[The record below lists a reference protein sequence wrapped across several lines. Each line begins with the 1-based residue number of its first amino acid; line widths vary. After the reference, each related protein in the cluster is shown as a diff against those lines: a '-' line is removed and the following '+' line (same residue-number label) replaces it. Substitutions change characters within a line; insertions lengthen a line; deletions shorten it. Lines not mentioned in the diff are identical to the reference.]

1 MANIVVIGTQWG
13 DEGKGKIID
22 LLARH
27 FDIIARFQGGHNAGH
42 TVYLGDNKY
51 ILHLIPTGI
60 LHAGKACVIGNGV
73 VVDPSALIAEIED
86 LKKRGVLI
94 DDNLLISERA
104 HLIMPYH
111 KTFEHFRE
119 AARGDRRIGT
129 TGRGIGPSYENK
141 MARTGL
147 CMGDLRDEE
156 LLVRKLGLNIEE
168 VNRILERIYGESPL
182 DLALI
187 KGEILDQAERIK
199 GYVHDTSLFINNAI
213 DEGKSVLMEGAQGT
227 MLDIDHGTY
236 PFVTSSNC
244 VASNA
249 CTGLGIGISRVNGVL
264 GVVKAYTTRVGN
276 GPFPTELFDEVGEI
290 LQQQGNEFGA
300 TTGRR
305 RRCGW
310 FDSVVARY
318 AVRINGIH
326 TLALTKLDVLD
337 TLPSIKVCVG
347 YRWKGDVFTEFP
359 YDPRI
364 ITEGEPVYKELKGWQ
379 AKSSGCIEYALLP
392 REAKD
397 YIRFLEDILE
407 TPMSLISTGSDR
419 DTTIWV
425 EGSPLENWIIQK

>member
-1 MANIVVIGTQWG
+1 MANIAVIGTQWG

-60 LHAGKACVIGNGV
+60 LHAGKICVIGNGV

-86 LKKRGVLI
+86 LEKRGVLI
-94 DDNLLISERA
+94 KDNLLISERA

-111 KTFEHFRE
+111 KTLEHFRE

-147 CMGDLRDEE
+147 CIGDLRDEE
-156 LLVRKLGLNIEE
+156 LLARKLSLNIEE
-168 VNRILERIYGESPL
+168 MNSILDRIYGESPL

-187 KGEILDQAERIK
+187 KREILDQAERIK
-199 GYVHDTSLFINNAI
+199 GYIHDTSLFINNAL

-318 AVRINGIH
+318 AVRINGMQ

-347 YRWKGDVFTEFP
+347 YRWKEEVFTEFP

-364 ITEGEPVYKELKGWQ
+364 ITEGEPVYKSMKGWQ
-379 AKSSGCIEYALLP
+379 KKSSGCIEHALLP
-392 REAKD
+392 QEARD

-407 TPMSLISTGSDR
+407 TPISLISTGSDR

-425 EGSPLENWIIQK
+425 EGSPLENWIIRK